1 MTTTAHHHD
10 GAMMPPPEM
19 QQVDRGIHA
28 YVQPDGSWGLSNA
41 GVIVGSRYALVID
54 TLFTE
59 ARNRAFRRSVDGLVD
74 VPITTVLNTH
84 HHGDHTWGNSFYP
97 QATIVGHE
105 RCREETLSTGLGVQ
119 SFFPTAD
126 FGQIDV
132 VPAFV
137 TFSDRLDIY
146 VDDLKL
152 ELHYVGPA
160 HTSND
165 VVVWIPE
172 RRLMFTGD
180 IAFNGGTPFFVQGS
194 LAGHIAACER
204 VKGLGAERIAPG
216 HGAVWGPEALDGMLG
231 YLRFIRHVAE
241 DGYAA
246 GIPPIEAARR
256 ADLGEFAKLDEHERL
271 VANLH
276 RAYSEL
282 RGEPLAAPLPL
293 AEIFAEMVE
302 FNGGPVRCFA

>member
-1 MTTTAHHHD
+1 MTTPAHHHD
-10 GAMMPPPEM
+10 GATMPPPEM
-19 QQVDRGIHA
+19 QQVDPGIHA

-41 GVIVGSRYALVID
+41 GVVAGSRYAVVID

-59 ARNRAFRRSVDGLVD
+59 ARNRAFRASVDGIVD

-97 QATIVGHE
+97 QATIIGHE

-126 FGQIDV
+126 FGHIDL

-137 TFSDRLDIY
+137 TFTDRLDIY

-160 HTSND
+160 HTTND

-180 IAFNGGTPFFVQGS
+180 IAFNGGTPFFIQGS

-204 VKGLGAERIAPG
+204 VKEFGAERIVPG
-216 HGAVWGPEALDGMLG
+216 HGAVCGPEALDGMLD
-231 YLRFIRHVAE
+231 YLRFVQHVAE
-241 DGYAA
+241 DGYAV

-256 ADLGEFAKLDEHERL
+256 TDLGEFAELAERERL

-282 RGEPLAAPLPL
+282 RGEPPAAPLPL
-293 AEIFAEMVE
+293 AGIFAEMVE